1 MNSDDSR
8 VKLKS
13 KLADNSELSRLFASY
28 LQDQVEKALAEAG
41 AADDIVR
48 VRRAQGKL
56 AQLKTIQAQ
65 LLSVKQT
72 AE

>member
-1 MNSDDSR
+1 
-8 VKLKS
+8 
-13 KLADNSELSRLFASY
+13 LFASY